1 MDWDGIFR
9 WGRRWE
15 GIRVKLGPVYLPELA
30 GKTPAQKWRDAW
42 DEGWDL

>member
-1 MDWDGIFR
+1 MNWDGIFR

-30 GKTPAQKWRDAW
+30 GSGPDKW
-42 DEGWDL
+42 DEWDYGWDL